1 MIGVVKL
8 SRSETWSHERVDYR
22 YVRQLSSYHG
32 DLTLGALPDTIFFSQ
47 SGRSPGCENS
57 RWVRNE
63 CHVSVG

>member
-32 DLTLGALPDTIFFSQ
+32 DLTLGALPDTIFFLKV
-47 SGRSPGCENS
+47 GGVLAVRILAGCATNAM
-57 RWVRNE
+57 
-63 CHVSVG
+63 